1 MLDPEDELK
10 LDETIQQARG
20 ELQEKTTALETLQ
33 QSLKENEK
41 TIVNLHKEK
50 IQKEIRIKLLSEWA
64 IKQEQIIGQKKVK
77 IRHLQHYAR
86 DLLTDRQRSNSEG
99 KITYNS
105 FKSENKQ
112 EEKKE
117 DPASQNERNISDI
130 ENYISE
136 A

>member
-10 LDETIQQARG
+10 LDQTIQKAQN
-20 ELQEKTTALETLQ
+20 ELQEKTSALEALQ
-33 QSLKENEK
+33 VALNESEK

-105 FKSENKQ
+105 FKQ
-112 EEKKE
+112 EEKQK
-117 DPASQNERNISDI
+117 DPASQNQKNISDI

>member
-10 LDETIQQARG
+10 LDQTIQKAQN
-20 ELQEKTTALETLQ
+20 ELQEKTSALEALQ
-33 QSLKENEK
+33 VALNESEK

-105 FKSENKQ
+105 FKQ
-112 EEKKE
+112 EEKQK
-117 DPASQNERNISDI
+117 DSASQNQKNISDI